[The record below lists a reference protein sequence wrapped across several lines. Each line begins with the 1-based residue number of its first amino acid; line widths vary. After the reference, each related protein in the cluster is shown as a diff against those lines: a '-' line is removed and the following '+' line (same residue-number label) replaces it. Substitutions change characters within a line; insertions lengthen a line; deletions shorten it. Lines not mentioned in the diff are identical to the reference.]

1 MQSEQEYCSEALT
14 AARDAL
20 EATSRAEL
28 ALSAGW
34 RAGGGKQGR
43 CQTAGVR
50 RTREPLSAPPGSGKK
65 RMPHH
70 GAKGEARFQQAK
82 ATEQR

>member
-1 MQSEQEYCSEALT
+1 MQSGQEYCSEALT

-34 RAGGGKQGR
+34 RAGGKAGK
-43 CQTAGVR
+43 APDR
-50 RTREPLSAPPGSGKK
+50 RGPEDP
-65 RMPHH
+65 
-70 GAKGEARFQQAK
+70 
-82 ATEQR
+82 

>member
-20 EATSRAEL
+20 EATSRAEV

-34 RAGGGKQGR
+34 RAGGGS
-43 CQTAGVR
+43 
-50 RTREPLSAPPGSGKK
+50 REGARPQGSGG
-65 RMPHH
+65 PVSP
-70 GAKGEARFQQAK
+70 
-82 ATEQR
+82 